1 VRIIKFNFPVPRAKL
16 NSGGV
21 SLPCGNQNSTY
32 LSGIA
37 HIISR
42 LYTESNQ
49 SSSKRTLGFLPLLI
63 TRRFCTTHRLTVP
76 VSTFIFYSIINLSS
90 FFIKETLPPPQCSYP
105 NPEIIQ
111 HIRHYF
117 FTNLT
122 PGPDKIGWVLPL
134 FKPERI
140 LRTQN
145 PQNTPP
151 RRNSSEYEL

>member
-1 VRIIKFNFPVPRAKL
+1 MRIIKFNFPVPRAKL

-117 FTNLT
+117 FT
-122 PGPDKIGWVLPL
+122 
-134 FKPERI
+134 
-140 LRTQN
+140 
-145 PQNTPP
+145 
-151 RRNSSEYEL
+151 SSLYSFYINDTK